1 MTDTL
6 RPSARTKLEVYDRSW
21 PPKPGANVLEFHPGR
36 RHAGVGTLVPRPPDQ
51 PQIAPPS
58 VSLVVICFNN
68 APYIASALA
77 SALAQSQP
85 PLEIIAV
92 DNGSTDGSADIL
104 RRQAAVE
111 PLIQVACLS
120 CNQGPGIARNHGLAR
135 VRGEYVMFLDGD
147 DLLEPDA
154 IATAAS
160 AAATARAD
168 ILQFGYRR
176 CGEDGTAG
184 PVAPLATPLSG
195 EDDAARRAMLHGTP
209 AVWTR
214 LYRRDL
220 LARVNHPFKPGIYE
234 DIPWSARHI
243 LEAQKPAMI
252 SAPLVRHR
260 VYRHSTIKARHAAHG
275 DFAEALNEL
284 VEVMRTS
291 LPAHWDQREV
301 GEIAIYRVRKFL
313 PNVLLRTGLR
323 NWLGITFRL
332 NHVLAGLCEPELS
345 GVSPLLTGRA
355 GWKARLGRM
364 VFWQDNGW
372 RALAR
377 GGCKLLLGARNT
389 SRLPAARN
397 DLAERP
403 ATRL

>member
-6 RPSARTKLEVYDRSW
+6 RPSARTKVEVFDRSW
-21 PPKPGANVLEFHPGR
+21 PPIPGANVLEFQPGR
-36 RHAGVGTLVPRPPDQ
+36 RHPGGGSVVLRPPGQ
-51 PQIAPPS
+51 TNTAPPS

-68 APYIASALA
+68 APYIARALE

-92 DNGSTDGSADIL
+92 DNGSTDGSTEIL
-104 RRQAAVE
+104 WRHAAAE

-120 CNQGPGIARNHGLAR
+120 GNEGPGIARNHGLTR
-135 VRGEYVMFLDGD
+135 VRGDYVMFLDGD
-147 DLLEPDA
+147 DLLEPEA
-154 IATAAS
+154 IATAA
-160 AAATARAD
+160 AAAAAAQAE

-184 PVAPLATPLSG
+184 PVAPLAAAPS
-195 EDDAARRAMLHGTP
+195 DAADAARRAMLHGTP

-220 LARVNHPFKPGIYE
+220 LTRVNHPFKPGIYE

-243 LEAQKPAMI
+243 LEARKPVII

-275 DFAEALNEL
+275 DFAEALDEL
-284 VEVMRTS
+284 VAVMRSS

-301 GEIAIYRVRKFL
+301 GEVAIYRVRKFL
-313 PNVLLRTGLR
+313 PNVLLRTGVR
-323 NWLGITFRL
+323 NWLGITVRL
-332 NHVLAGLCEPELS
+332 NRVLAGLGEPELT
-345 GVSPLLTGRA
+345 GVSPLLTGRS

-377 GGCKLLLGARNT
+377 GSCKLLLGAQDS

-403 ATRL
+403 STRS